1 MNMDQIIRDSGTAFF
16 DLLLASHTSLKKV
29 AELADMSAEEVLCLF
44 VLQEHHPEN
53 VKALSRHLGV
63 RSSRMS
69 KILFTLE
76 ERGFVIRSISVVDHR
91 MEEVTLS
98 PRGTDRMAKVLAIG
112 RTLAVSHPFAGVHGH
127 SAAAPPP
134 PGTGR
139 WTHSRSRS
147 QDQEH
152 H

>member
-1 MNMDQIIRDSGTAFF
+1 MDQSVRDSGTAFF

-44 VLQEHHPEN
+44 VLQERHPEN

-69 KILFTLE
+69 KILYSLE
-76 ERGFVIRSISVVDHR
+76 ERGFVIRSISMVDHR

-98 PRGTDRMAKVLAIG
+98 SRGTDRMAKVLAIG
-112 RTLAVSHPFAGVHGH
+112 MSLAATPPFTGGHGL

-134 PGTGR
+134 AGKGH
-139 WTHSRSRS
+139 WTHSRSLS

>member
-1 MNMDQIIRDSGTAFF
+1 MDQFVRDSGIAFF

-29 AELADMSAEEVLCLF
+29 AEVADMSAEEVLCLF
-44 VLQEHHPEN
+44 VLHEHHPEN

-69 KILFTLE
+69 KILYSLE
-76 ERGFVIRSISVVDHR
+76 EHGFVIRSISLVDHR
-91 MEEVTLS
+91 MEEVTLT
-98 PRGTDRMAKVLAIG
+98 PRGTDRMAKVLALG
-112 RTLAVSHPFAGVHGH
+112 RGLATSHPFAGSCALSTVT
-127 SAAAPPP
+127 PPP
-134 PGTGR
+134 AGTGH

>member
-1 MNMDQIIRDSGTAFF
+1 MDQIARDSGTAFF

-69 KILFTLE
+69 KILFSLE
-76 ERGFVIRSISVVDHR
+76 ERGFVIRSISIVDHR
-91 MEEVTLS
+91 MEEVTLT
-98 PRGTDRMAKVLAIG
+98 PRGTDRMAKILAFG
-112 RTLAVSHPFAGVHGH
+112 RSLAESHPFAGGHGL

-134 PGTGR
+134 AGKGH
-139 WTHSRSRS
+139 WTHSRSLS

>member
-1 MNMDQIIRDSGTAFF
+1 MDQITRDSGTAFF

-29 AELADMSAEEVLCLF
+29 AELADMSAEEVLCLY

-69 KILFTLE
+69 KILFSLE
-76 ERGFVIRSISVVDHR
+76 ERGFVIRSISIVDHR
-91 MEEVTLS
+91 MEEVTLT
-98 PRGTDRMAKVLAIG
+98 PRGTDRMAKILAFG
-112 RTLAVSHPFAGVHGH
+112 RSLAESHPFAGGHGL
-127 SAAAPPP
+127 SASAPPP
-134 PGTGR
+134 AGKGH
-139 WTHSRSRS
+139 WTHSRSLS

>member
-1 MNMDQIIRDSGTAFF
+1 MDQFVRDSGIAFF

-29 AELADMSAEEVLCLF
+29 AEVADMSAEEVLCLF
-44 VLQEHHPEN
+44 VLHEHHPEN

-69 KILFTLE
+69 KILYSLE
-76 ERGFVIRSISVVDHR
+76 ERGFVIRSISLVDHR
-91 MEEVTLS
+91 MEEVTLT
-98 PRGTDRMAKVLAIG
+98 PRGTDRMAKVLALG
-112 RTLAVSHPFAGVHGH
+112 RSLATSHPFAGSCALSTVT
-127 SAAAPPP
+127 PPP
-134 PGTGR
+134 AGTGH

>member
-1 MNMDQIIRDSGTAFF
+1 MDQFVRDSDTAFF
-16 DLLLASHTSLKKV
+16 DLLLATHTSLKKV

-69 KILFTLE
+69 KILYSLE
-76 ERGFVIRSISVVDHR
+76 ERGFVTRSISIVDHR
-91 MEEVTLS
+91 MEEVTLT

-112 RTLAVSHPFAGVHGH
+112 MSLAACPPFAGGHGLF
-127 SAAAPPP
+127 AGAPPP
-134 PGTGR
+134 AGTGH
-139 WTHSRSRS
+139 WAHSRSRS

>member
-1 MNMDQIIRDSGTAFF
+1 MDQFQQDSGIAFL

-29 AELADMSAEEVLCLF
+29 AELTDMSTEELLCLF
-44 VLQEHHPEN
+44 VLQEHRPEN
-53 VKALSRHLGV
+53 VKAVSRHLGV

-69 KILFTLE
+69 KILYSLE
-76 ERGFVIRSISVVDHR
+76 QRGFVTRSISMVDHR
-91 MEEVTLS
+91 MEEVTLT
-98 PRGTDRMAKVLAIG
+98 PRGTDRMAKVLAFG
-112 RTLAVSHPFAGVHGH
+112 RSLAESHPFAGPHGL

-134 PGTGR
+134 AGPGR
-139 WTHSRSRS
+139 RPHSRSRS

>member
-1 MNMDQIIRDSGTAFF
+1 MDQLVRESGTAFF
-16 DLLLASHTSLKKV
+16 GLLLASHTSLKKV
-29 AELADMSAEEVLCLF
+29 AELAEMSAEEVLCLF

-69 KILFTLE
+69 KILYTLE
-76 ERGFVIRSISVVDHR
+76 ERGFVIRSISIVDHR
-91 MEEVTLS
+91 MEEVTLT
-98 PRGTDRMAKVLAIG
+98 PRGTDRMAKVLAFG
-112 RTLAVSHPFAGVHGH
+112 RSLAESHPFAGSHGLF
-127 SAAAPPP
+127 AAAPPP
-134 PGTGR
+134 AGKGH